1 MSSKDDKR
9 VRKKA
14 ELEAAKAIG
23 QKEAKSVTRREAEKR
38 ANGYDKVRSRQK
50 QKASIPGTKKL
61 SELSPHALYLAQ

>member
-23 QKEAKSVTRREAEKR
+23 QKEAKSVTRREAEK
-38 ANGYDKVRSRQK
+38 SQW
-50 QKASIPGTKKL
+50 L
-61 SELSPHALYLAQ
+61 